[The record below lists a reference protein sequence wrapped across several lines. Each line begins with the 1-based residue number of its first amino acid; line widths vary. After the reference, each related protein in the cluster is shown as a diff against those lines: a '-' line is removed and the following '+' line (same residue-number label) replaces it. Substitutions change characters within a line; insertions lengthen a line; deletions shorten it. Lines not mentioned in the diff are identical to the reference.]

1 MGLTAGLGFIIC
13 LRLLGVGRQIPVSS
27 LRILFRVFWI
37 GFYIN
42 LLSGTIL
49 FMTDATGI
57 ARVWELYAKLACLG
71 LALGAMSRLRRFID
85 SDRSD
90 AAIPPSV
97 RKTAVACIVLWLAVI
112 ASGRLIAYAVERV
125 APPICPATV
134 MLTPSELVHLHL
146 LLNHFPTV
154 GMTVGFGVF
163 LLALVKKSED
173 LKRGGLAVLF
183 VIALLSLPTYMT
195 GYSAQK
201 SVRTMPGVSAGAG
214 RPASAF
220 GAAGV
225 ELHGGDRPRLVV
237 RALVLAPRDFSG

>member
-1 MGLTAGLGFIIC
+1 MTVLQWIQDLPISVAIAESESIWWGYAWWLFIHALGMGLTAGLGFVIC

-27 LRILFRVFWI
+27 FRILFRVFWI

-71 LALGAMSRLRRFID
+71 LALVAMSRLRHFID

-112 ASGRLIAYAVERV
+112 ASGRLIAYAVE
-125 APPICPATV
+125 ASGNAYLPGHGHAD
-134 MLTPSELVHLHL
+134 
-146 LLNHFPTV
+146 
-154 GMTVGFGVF
+154 
-163 LLALVKKSED
+163 AL
-173 LKRGGLAVLF
+173 
-183 VIALLSLPTYMT
+183 
-195 GYSAQK
+195 
-201 SVRTMPGVSAGAG
+201 
-214 RPASAF
+214 
-220 GAAGV
+220 
-225 ELHGGDRPRLVV
+225 
-237 RALVLAPRDFSG
+237 